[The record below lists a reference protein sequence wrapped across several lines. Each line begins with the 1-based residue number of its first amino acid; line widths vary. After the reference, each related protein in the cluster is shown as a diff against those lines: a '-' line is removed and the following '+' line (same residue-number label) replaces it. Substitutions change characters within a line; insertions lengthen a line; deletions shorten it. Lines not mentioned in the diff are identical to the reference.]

1 MQSPPPTDLDDRI
14 VALAI
19 VDGWRVHVRS
29 LQYMPVGGGGYHW
42 HVIDTT
48 GRSLFITID
57 DLDTKDWLGD
67 DRDAVEQG
75 LIASLDACRRLHDDA
90 EPRVRRSTNPLRRRP
105 ASDAPRGPIR
115 GVGLPVSAWQIAP
128 LQPSGRSGQA
138 RLHLENADR
147 PTHRGTSRRSATPH
161 APPYQ

>member
-19 VDGWRVHVRS
+19 ADGWRVHVRS

-90 EPRVRRSTNPLRRRP
+90 NLGFVVAPILSDAGRP
-105 ASDAPRGPIR
+105 AMRLGDRYA
-115 GVGLPVSAWQIAP
+115 VSVYP
-128 LQPSGRSGQA
+128 YLHGRSHPSA
-138 RLHLENADR
+138 FRAIR
-147 PTHRGTSRRSATPH
+147 PGAT
-161 APPYQ
+161 AP